1 MRYNQCLISNNLMLY
16 MGNIWLRLKH
26 TGAAVAARMKSWAKL
41 SILEILATIILAI
54 LIFLT
59 VNATLESRQVE
70 GCSMNPGF
78 EDGQRVLVVKAS
90 YWFGDPHRGDVIIF
104 QSPNDPGRTLIKR
117 VIGLPG
123 EWVEIKDGKVY
134 IDDEPLDEPYI
145 QGNNKAYPRVQVPEG
160 NYFVMGDNRNNS
172 TDSRRWGML
181 TREAIIGRAWLC
193 YWPLSAWHLI
203 EGYAYG
209 LEQ

>member
-1 MRYNQCLISNNLMLY
+1 MA
-16 MGNIWLRLKH
+16 NIWLRLKQ
-26 TGAAVAARMKSWAKL
+26 TGATVAMRIKGWAKP
-41 SILEILATIILAI
+41 SVLEVLGTIILAI

-70 GCSMNPGF
+70 GCSMNPGL

-90 YWFGDPHRGDVIIF
+90 YWFGEPQRGDVIIF
-104 QSPNDPGRTLIKR
+104 HSPSDPGRTLIKR

-123 EWVEIKDGKVY
+123 EWVEIKEGTVY

-145 QGNNKAYPRVQVPEG
+145 QGDNKAYPRVQVPEG

-181 TREAIIGRAWLC
+181 SREFIIGRAWLC

-203 EGYAYG
+203 GGSDYDP
-209 LEQ
+209 EQ

>member
-1 MRYNQCLISNNLMLY
+1 MLY

-54 LIFLT
+54 LIFLA
-59 VNATLESRQVE
+59 VNVTLESRQVE
-70 GCSMNPGF
+70 GCSMNPGL
-78 EDGQRVLVVKAS
+78 ENGQRVLVVKAS
-90 YWFGDPHRGDVIIF
+90 YWFGEPHRGEVIIF
-104 QSPNDPGRTLIKR
+104 HSPSDTERTLIKR

-123 EWVEIKDGKVY
+123 EWVEIKDGTVY
-134 IDDEPLDEPYI
+134 INDEPLDEPYI
-145 QGNNKAYPRVQVPEG
+145 QGNNKAYPRVQVPEDS
-160 NYFVMGDNRNNS
+160 YFMMGDNRNNS
-172 TDSRRWGML
+172 TDSRVWGML
-181 TREAIIGRAWLC
+181 SREAIIGRAWLC

-203 EGYAYG
+203 GDSAYS

>member
-1 MRYNQCLISNNLMLY
+1 VAMRIK
-16 MGNIWLRLKH
+16 G
-26 TGAAVAARMKSWAKL
+26 WAKP
-41 SILEILATIILAI
+41 SVLEVLGTIILAI

-70 GCSMNPGF
+70 GCSMNPGL

-90 YWFGDPHRGDVIIF
+90 YWFGEPQRGDVIIF
-104 QSPNDPGRTLIKR
+104 HSPSDPGRTLIKR

-123 EWVEIKDGKVY
+123 EWVEIKEGTVY

-145 QGNNKAYPRVQVPEG
+145 QGDNKAYPRVQVPEG

-181 TREAIIGRAWLC
+181 SREFIIGRAWLC

-203 EGYAYG
+203 GGSDYDP
-209 LEQ
+209 EQ